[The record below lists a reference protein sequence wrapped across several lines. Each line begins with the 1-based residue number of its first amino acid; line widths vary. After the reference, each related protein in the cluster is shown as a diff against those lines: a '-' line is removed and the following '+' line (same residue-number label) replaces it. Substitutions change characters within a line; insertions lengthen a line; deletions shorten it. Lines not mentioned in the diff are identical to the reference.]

1 SSEQIQELKDQAENI
16 DYGKAEEYEKK
27 FRHDVMAH
35 VHAYGDVAPSAKG
48 IIHLGATYAF
58 VGDNTD
64 LIQMRDGL
72 LIVRKQLVN
81 VIKKLS
87 DFAIQY
93 KDMPTLGFT
102 HFQPAQLTTV
112 GKRATLWLQSLILDF
127 EELEF
132 FLETRSE
139 EHTSELQ
146 SRENLVCRL
155 L

>member
-1 SSEQIQELKDQAENI
+1 
-16 DYGKAEEYEKK
+16 
-27 FRHDVMAH
+27 MAH

-48 IIHLGATYAF
+48 IIHLGATSAF

-72 LIVRKQLVN
+72 IILRQKLVN
-81 VIKKLS
+81 VVKDFS
-87 DFAIQY
+87 DFAIKY
-93 KDMPTLGFT
+93 KDVPTLGFT

-132 FLETRSE
+132 FLETLRFRGVKGTTGTAASFL
-139 EHTSELQ
+139 ELFNGDY
-146 SRENLVCRL
+146 EK
-155 L
+155 